1 MPSRVKLNLI
11 LSCCL
16 WMLLRTQAGF
26 CQTLE
31 PLELAKRI
39 FDKEGFADLPN
50 YIEGNDYNGH
60 PNGQDLPKNSTTR
73 FQLLSQTDQRAV
85 VALTVLER
93 PDYGVDW
100 YLFFTKKSEWK
111 LYAQRA
117 LAMNG
122 FSIYKRKMLERLSSR
137 QIDSVI
143 RVAKANPKIA
153 PFSSRKGY
161 AYELGNARLMTSMD
175 DQLIRYFKEHKTEFE
190 QLKQL
195 VLNGRKKT
203 GSQEQIEQSWKPAY
217 EKLFLSLVPFGD
229 YNFTGAVELVIGGVS
244 DNQVGYVY
252 IANKKN
258 LPAMSA
264 DLIIMLR
271 EIGNGWYVY
280 KTT

>member
-11 LSCCL
+11 LSYCL

-85 VALTVLER
+85 VALTVL
-93 PDYGVDW
+93 D
-100 YLFFTKKSEWK
+100 
-111 LYAQRA
+111 
-117 LAMNG
+117 
-122 FSIYKRKMLERLSSR
+122 
-137 QIDSVI
+137 
-143 RVAKANPKIA
+143 
-153 PFSSRKGY
+153 
-161 AYELGNARLMTSMD
+161 
-175 DQLIRYFKEHKTEFE
+175 
-190 QLKQL
+190 
-195 VLNGRKKT
+195 
-203 GSQEQIEQSWKPAY
+203 
-217 EKLFLSLVPFGD
+217 
-229 YNFTGAVELVIGGVS
+229 
-244 DNQVGYVY
+244 VY

-271 EIGNGWYVY
+271 EIGDGWYVY